1 MNVDLIIAGAG
12 PAGLFAAIQAAEDN
26 KNKDIL
32 ILEKNHSAGK
42 KLLISGSGQCNLT
55 HAGNIANFFNH
66 YGDNFNFLL
75 GPLYTFDNKML
86 MNFFKHR
93 GIKFRKARGGK
104 IFPASNK
111 ASDILD
117 VLLKECNKKNIKIKY
132 NTAVKN
138 VSYNENL
145 NHFEIKTTNRNYLSS
160 YFLLATGGKS
170 FPKTGSTGAG
180 FKIAADLGHQIID
193 PRPALAPVIIKNY
206 QFKSLSGIS
215 LRNKKI
221 SLYRNNNLLRSWKDD
236 LLLTHRGLSGPGIIN
251 YSRYIKSGDIIKIK
265 LLNYNKEELEKNLI
279 KKIEREGKLNLLNLL
294 INYPLAQRLIE
305 KILKMSEIDGSINAA
320 HLNKKE
326 RKEIIEHFSS
336 LEFEV
341 KELAGFHQS
350 MVTKGGIDLK
360 EINPQ
365 NMESR
370 IINNFFAAGEV
381 LNIDGDTGGYNLQAA
396 FSTAY
401 LAGIEISERLK
412 N

>member
-1 MNVDLIIAGAG
+1 MKVDLIIAGAG

>member
-1 MNVDLIIAGAG
+1 MNVDIIIAGAG
-12 PAGLFAAIQAAEDN
+12 PAGLFAAIQAAENNIN
-26 KNKDIL
+26 KNIL
-32 ILEKNHSAGK
+32 ILEKNHSTGK

-55 HAGNIANFFNH
+55 HAGDISNFFDH
-66 YGDNFNFLL
+66 YGNNFNFLL

-86 MNFFKHR
+86 MQFFKNR
-93 GIKFRKARGGK
+93 GLKFRKARGGK
-104 IFPASNK
+104 IFPDSNK

-117 VLLKECNKKNIKIKY
+117 VLIKECNKKNIKI
-132 NTAVKN
+132 N
-138 VSYNENL
+138 YNEEVKKVNY
-145 NHFEIKTTNRNYLSS
+145 NNNSNKFEITTSNNYYSS
-160 YFLLATGGKS
+160 KFFLLTTGGKS
-170 FPKTGSTGAG
+170 FPKTGSTGDG
-180 FKIAADLGHQIID
+180 FEIAADLGHKIIE

-206 QFKSLSGIS
+206 KFKMLSGIS
-215 LRNKKI
+215 LRNKEI
-221 SLYRNNNLLRSWKDD
+221 SLFRDNNLLKSWSGD

-251 YSRYIKSGDIIKIK
+251 YSRYIRSGDIIKVK
-265 LLNYNKEELEKNLI
+265 LLNYNKNELENNLI

-294 INYPLAQRLIE
+294 IKYPLAQRLIE
-305 KILKMSEIDGSINAA
+305 KILEIAKIDGSINAA

-336 LEFEV
+336 LEFKV
-341 KELAGFHQS
+341 KKLAGFHQS

-381 LNIDGDTGGYNLQAA
+381 LDIDGDTGGYNLQAA

-412 N
+412 R

>member
-1 MNVDLIIAGAG
+1 MNVDIIIAGAG
-12 PAGLFAAIQAAEDN
+12 PAGLFAAIQAAENNIN
-26 KNKDIL
+26 KNIL

-55 HAGNIANFFNH
+55 HAGDISNFFDH
-66 YGDNFNFLL
+66 YGNNFNFLL

-86 MNFFKHR
+86 MQFFKNR
-93 GIKFRKARGGK
+93 GLKFRKARGGK
-104 IFPASNK
+104 IFPDSNK

-117 VLLKECNKKNIKIKY
+117 VLIKECNKKNIKI
-132 NTAVKN
+132 N
-138 VSYNENL
+138 YNEEVKKVNY
-145 NHFEIKTTNRNYLSS
+145 NNNSNKFEITTSNNYYSS
-160 YFLLATGGKS
+160 KFFLLTTGGKS
-170 FPKTGSTGAG
+170 FPKTGSTGDG
-180 FKIAADLGHQIID
+180 FEIAADLGHKIIE

-206 QFKSLSGIS
+206 KFKMLSGIS
-215 LRNKKI
+215 LRNKEI
-221 SLYRNNNLLRSWKDD
+221 SLFRDNNLLKSWSGD

-251 YSRYIKSGDIIKIK
+251 YSRYIRSGDIIKVK
-265 LLNYNKEELEKNLI
+265 LLNYNKNELENNLI

-294 INYPLAQRLIE
+294 IKYPLAQRLIE
-305 KILKMSEIDGSINAA
+305 KILEIAKIDGSINAA

-336 LEFEV
+336 LEFKV
-341 KELAGFHQS
+341 KKLAGFHQS

-381 LNIDGDTGGYNLQAA
+381 LDIDGDTGGYNLQAA

-412 N
+412 R

>member
-1 MNVDLIIAGAG
+1 MKVDLIIAGAG

-265 LLNYNKEELEKNLI
+265 LINYNKEELEKNLI

>member
-1 MNVDLIIAGAG
+1 MKVDLIIAGAG

-111 ASDILD
+111 ATDILD